1 MNHGQAVTFELISQS
16 PDDTL
21 RLGRVLGELIPP
33 GSFLALIGG
42 LGAGKTLLTK
52 GIARGLGV
60 ADEDEV
66 TSPSF
71 VLVNE
76 YQGRLPVKHIDL
88 YRLDKPEDVEGI
100 GWDDL
105 LAGGGVTIAEWAEK
119 AEKFLPDER
128 IEVYL
133 EWAGEEKRK
142 ICFLGKGRPSQQFV
156 ENLKNRWAREA

>member
-1 MNHGQAVTFELISQS
+1 MEKAVTFKLISHS

-21 RLGRVLGELIPP
+21 RLGRILGELSPA

-52 GIARGLGV
+52 GIALGLGV
-60 ADEDEV
+60 TDEGDV

-71 VLVNE
+71 VLVHE
-76 YQGRLPVKHIDL
+76 YRGRVPVNHVDL
-88 YRLDKPEDVEGI
+88 YRLERPGDVEGI

-105 LAGGGVTIAEWAEK
+105 LAGGGVMIVEWAEK
-119 AEKFLPDER
+119 AEKFLPEDR

-133 EWAGEEKRK
+133 EWAGDEKRT
-142 ICFLGKGRPSQQFV
+142 ICLLGRGRSSQQV
-156 ENLKNRWAREA
+156 IGDLENRWAREG